1 MQEIIKLPF
10 FTYRY
15 WLFES
20 KGRIATTIGSVNITP
35 MPNLSEAIAAFKSLY
50 FEKTGN
56 EFGADV
62 FVKKPGKYNQ
72 MPVDHATLNG
82 QALKHGKKTE
92 YSTSTS
98 TLSEPMYNLIDL
110 IFDVNV
116 MESTWISFDLDLNK
130 MPLGKINGQQIR
142 NAMDVLREIETL
154 LRKKNG
160 TSSNHLVDATNKFY
174 SLIPHNFGVGR
185 PPLMNTKEMIN
196 KKYEMLS
203 DMQQMDITYNILIE
217 KIEVEMNPVDIY
229 YRKLNSM
236 VDITD
241 LDKDC
246 DEYKEISSYVKN
258 TTLRNQANRSGI
270 ELLHVFKILRH
281 EEIERFARFEGTAN
295 RKLLFH
301 GTRLTNIV
309 GIMTNGL
316 KLPQRGCMFR
326 KGIFFSDSVSKSANF
341 CGPSILNDD
350 TFMLLCEV
358 ALGRCEDARAIS
370 SSGSDDRP
378 NIDSLQRLG
387 SYNPRTNHVRP
398 DGLIVP
404 NGRLELRD
412 PTNSLRSFNEYIV
425 YDESRVK
432 IKYLIKI
439 KIDESPLDQI
449 IPNPLNL
456 ANPANLLNPINL
468 PNLVIAAIR
477 NRPFNQLN
485 LPDPPNAA
493 NLPNLPPG

>member
-1 MQEIIKLPF
+1 
-10 FTYRY
+10 
-15 WLFES
+15 
-20 KGRIATTIGSVNITP
+20 
-35 MPNLSEAIAAFKSLY
+35 MPNLFEAIAAFKNLY
-50 FEKTGN
+50 LEKTGN
-56 EFGADV
+56 EFGAEV

-82 QALKHGKKTE
+82 QALNHGKKIE
-92 YSTSTS
+92 YSMSTS
-98 TLSEPMYNLIDL
+98 TLSEPIYNLIDL

-130 MPLGKINGQQIR
+130 MPLGKINSQQIQ
-142 NAMDVLREIETL
+142 NALDVLREIESL
-154 LRKKNG
+154 LRKTNG
-160 TSSNHLVDATNKFY
+160 TSSKQMVDATNKFY

-185 PPLMNTKEMIN
+185 PPLLNTKEMIN

-203 DMQQMDITYNILIE
+203 DMQQMDITCNILIE
-217 KIEVEMNPVDIY
+217 KIEEEMNPVDIY
-229 YRKLNSM
+229 YRKLSSM

-246 DEYKEISSYVKN
+246 DEYKEIGSYVKN
-258 TTLRNQANRSGI
+258 TTLRGQANRFNI

-316 KLPQRGCMFR
+316 KLPQRGGMFR
-326 KGIFFSDSVSKSANF
+326 KGIFFSDSVSRSVHF
-341 CGPSILNDD
+341 CGPSISTVD

-358 ALGRCEDARAIS
+358 ALGRCEDARAIRS
-370 SSGSDDRP
+370 YGIDDRP
-378 NIDSLQRLG
+378 DSFQRLG

-404 NGRLELRD
+404 NGELELRD
-412 PTNSLRSFNEYIV
+412 PSNNFGSFNEYIL

-439 KIDESPLDQI
+439 KINESPLDQI

-456 ANPANLLNPINL
+456 ANPANLLNPMNL

-477 NRPFNQLN
+477 NRPFNPLN

-493 NLPNLPPG
+493 NPPNLPPG